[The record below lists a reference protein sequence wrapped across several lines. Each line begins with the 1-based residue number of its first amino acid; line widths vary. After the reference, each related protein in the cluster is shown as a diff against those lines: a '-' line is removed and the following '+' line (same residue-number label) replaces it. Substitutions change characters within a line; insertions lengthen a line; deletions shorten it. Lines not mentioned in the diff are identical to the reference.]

1 MVNSRESKKCH
12 DILKLDKDYVVYKKS
27 APRRAKIAAKQK
39 ADAERKQRNLA
50 WYRNKGYKKNAPGS
64 TKLFSKKKLILR
76 PAVAAQLSALP
87 KVPKKKKRDRK
98 ERERDT
104 FGLYKD

>member
-1 MVNSRESKKCH
+1 MARITSAAAFSKLQA
-12 DILKLDKDYVVYKKS
+12 DSNYVVYKKS

-39 ADAERKQRNLA
+39 AEAERKQRNLA

-76 PAVAAQLSALP
+76 HSFLN
-87 KVPKKKKRDRK
+87 
-98 ERERDT
+98 
-104 FGLYKD
+104 